1 MLVGSMKCDHGQLY
15 TAKIVGVDCEIC
27 LNRGMFV
34 IMAVRE
40 CDLHTNIETSPQN
53 LNLADLAENEL
64 KTAIYR

>member
-27 LNRGMFV
+27 LNRKMFV

-40 CDLHTNIETSPQN
+40 CDLHTNIGNIPTKS
-53 LNLADLAENEL
+53 
-64 KTAIYR
+64 